1 MTNWVAVSSLAI
13 TCLAVICSC
22 FNVGLV
28 MGREKLR
35 IDKANIGWLVRAIV
49 LNIILMP
56 LLALGLIWAFDLEAG
71 LAASLVLLSALPAFP
86 LIISIMRGRATDTN
100 GLELTF
106 IMLGLSA
113 ISAPLIIWL
122 SPVEGLDAG
131 LTEMIFIMVL
141 FQLLPLVIGYS
152 LGRIKPESYEH
163 LEDILTFL
171 VFISTTLI
179 VLYVIVSRYK
189 DIGQMGGTHALL
201 AAISLVLLG
210 VFLGWMVGGPRKED
224 RRTLALNTS
233 LRNFMSSLLL
243 VFTFFSG
250 AGTELLVLLGG
261 LFMLALG
268 IIMEKISVR

>member
-13 TCLAVICSC
+13 TGLAVICSC

-35 IDKANIGWLVRAIV
+35 VDRSNIGWLVRAIV
-49 LNIILMP
+49 LNIVLVP

-71 LAASLVLLSALPAFP
+71 LAASLVVLSALPAFP
-86 LIISIMRGRATDTN
+86 LIISIMRGRAIDTN

-106 IMLGLSA
+106 MMLGISA

-131 LTEMIFIMVL
+131 LTEMMLTLVL
-141 FQLLPLVIGYS
+141 FQLLPLVIGYW
-152 LGRIKPESYEH
+152 LGRIKPELYEH
-163 LEDILTFL
+163 FEDILTFL
-171 VFISTTLI
+171 VFISTSLI
-179 VLYVIVSRYK
+179 VLYVFVSRYK

-201 AAISLVLLG
+201 AVIALVLMG
-210 VFLGWMVGGPRKED
+210 VFLGWVVGGPRKEE

-233 LRNFMSSLLL
+233 LRNFMSCLLL

-268 IIMEKISVR
+268 IIVEKISFK